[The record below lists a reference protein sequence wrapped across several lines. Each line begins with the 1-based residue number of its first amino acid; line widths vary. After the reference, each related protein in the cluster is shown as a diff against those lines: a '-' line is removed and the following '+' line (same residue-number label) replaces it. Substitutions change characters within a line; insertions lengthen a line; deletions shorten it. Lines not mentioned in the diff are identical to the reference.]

1 MPGDKSYYP
10 GHDKQMAHELMDA
23 AGYGDGVT
31 GIQLGYAEENQTIVT
46 EPLNS
51 QLREVGIDLQFIT
64 GSFAEIVPRVIPDFQ
79 IEGGG
84 SGPWTTATLSWE
96 SPFDPH
102 PPLIQQF
109 QMELGAMYGTTD
121 GSGTGPAD
129 LSQNPNDE
137 VLAELHR
144 TQELVLAAAKPATQ
158 EDRIPLY
165 AKVWEA
171 VEENM
176 LMVYTLQWPSAYAT
190 QGHLE
195 GFEIIP
201 FFGLPRGSG
210 SKYVWLN
217 NV

>member
-1 MPGDKSYYP
+1 
-10 GHDKQMAHELMDA
+10 MAHELMDA

-31 GIQLGYAEENQTIVT
+31 GIQLSYAEENLTVVT

-51 QLREVGIDLQFIT
+51 QLREVGLDLQFIT
-64 GSFAEIVPRVIPDFQ
+64 GSFGEIVPRIIPDFQ

-102 PPLIQQF
+102 PTLGQQF
-109 QMELGAMYGTTD
+109 VTNLGAMYGATD

-144 TQELVLAAAKPATQ
+144 TQELVLAAAKRASQ

-171 VEENM
+171 FEEDM
-176 LMVYTLQWPSAYAT
+176 LQVDALQCPSAYAA

-195 GFEIIP
+195 RFEIIP
-201 FFGLPRGSG
+201 FFGLPRESG
-210 SKYVWLN
+210 SKYVWLD